1 MLILSSV
8 KRQLKFIGVF
18 PISEEDLPLVLQPYR
33 LVINWIHVIV
43 VTVSLITYQ
52 IGTLMFF
59 LYEAQ
64 TFTEFTNSGLYA
76 TAAMLDIAIYLIL
89 IWKRT
94 ELWQVFND
102 LERIILS
109 SKKRH
114 FLKWIQMEDKF
125 SNEL

>member
-8 KRQLKFIGVF
+8 KSQLKFIGVF
-18 PISEEDLPLVLQPYR
+18 PISEDDLPIVLQPHR
-33 LVINWIHVIV
+33 LTINWIHVIV

-59 LYEAQ
+59 LYEAE
-64 TFTEFTNSGLYA
+64 TFTEFTDSGLYA
-76 TAAMLDIAIYLIL
+76 TAAMLNVSVYLIL

-94 ELWQVFND
+94 ELFQVFND

-109 SKKRH
+109 SKKRNFLMDH
-114 FLKWIQMEDKF
+114 FDLD
-125 SNEL
+125 SNRG

>member
-18 PISEEDLPLVLQPYR
+18 PISEDDLPIVLQPHR
-33 LVINWIHVIV
+33 LTINWIHVIV

-52 IGTLMFF
+52 IGTLTFF
-59 LYEAQ
+59 LYEAE
-64 TFTEFTNSGLYA
+64 TFTEFADSGLYA
-76 TAAMLDIAIYLIL
+76 TAAMLDIAVYLIL

-94 ELWQVFND
+94 ELSQVFNN

-109 SKKRH
+109 SK
-114 FLKWIQMEDKF
+114 F
-125 SNEL
+125 SWT